1 MIRVVCYG
9 SPAVAVRGLAGI
21 LVCFVCCGS
30 PAVAVRIMD
39 SVMQIRPKSID
50 VSKWTDVSI
59 HADQIVIKGGCNS
72 KGELADSIQY
82 KDADGVTHQFV
93 ALHKN
98 AMWFLKGA
106 GGTKKGDLKAVTVLE
121 MLRLKTCAD
130 DLVP

>member
-9 SPAVAVRGLAGI
+9 SPAVAVRGLASI
-21 LVCFVCCGS
+21 LVCFVCCGA

-39 SVMQIRPKSID
+39 SVMQIRPKSAD
-50 VSKWTDVSI
+50 VKKWTDVWI

-93 ALHKN
+93 AYTR
-98 AMWFLKGA
+98 MPCGS
-106 GGTKKGDLKAVTVLE
+106 
-121 MLRLKTCAD
+121 
-130 DLVP
+130 